1 MNIFELMAKIGVDT
15 SKYEEGLGDAEKR
28 ADTFSSNLKKTISTA
43 VKAVGVASVAAVG
56 AAGAGIAKL
65 TTEAV
70 KAYGDY
76 EQLVGGVEKL
86 FGDSAN
92 IVSGYASQA
101 YKSAGLSANQYMETV
116 TSFSAALI
124 NNLNGDTKKAA
135 DLADVAIRDMSDNAN
150 VFGSDIQSIMAA
162 YQGFSKQN
170 YTLLD
175 NLKLGYGGTKSEVE
189 RLIRDAEKLDTTFS
203 VTHKKT
209 KQGADEITYGYAD
222 IVKAIHIVQ
231 TEMNITGTTSREAS
245 STIQGSIGQMQSA
258 WQNLITGLGDSNA
271 NLKPLIDGVISSAIT
286 VVKNIQP
293 IAQQAIQGIVQL
305 IQEAGPILAENVP
318 PMIESIL
325 PPLISTIVVLVNKT
339 AEVLPGLIESLL
351 PSIISAA
358 TSVIQAVVVVLP
370 RLLLVLSRQLPVI
383 LQQLIPAI
391 LEVLPQII
399 VAAVE
404 IVRTIGQ
411 AFADNAELIMNSL
424 MSLIHLMVDVFL
436 TPENI
441 RQFVVVAVRIMLT
454 ISEAIVKNIP
464 EILGAIVIV
473 LANVVQA
480 LIEAFPDIL
489 DLVIGFIKNLGND
502 VGEKLYATFGDTLF
516 NLITQVQNWFVN
528 AGTIIRSGFDAIV
541 GFFRN
546 SGTNIKNAVSG
557 LWTNITS
564 FFTNGFTA
572 IKTKVSD
579 GLENIKSKFTSI
591 FDNVKSTVQKAI
603 EFIKGIFKFDWSL
616 PKIKLP
622 HFSVSGGEAPWGFG
636 GKGSLPTVKVQWYA
650 KAMDAPYILNRAT
663 IFGAMGNNLLGGGE
677 SGQELVVGTNKLMSM
692 MRQAVG
698 INAKPIN
705 IYIYGAEGQ
714 DVRELAKAVS
724 KEMQYLINDQEAAY
738 GLT

>member
-1 MNIFELMAKIGVDT
+1 MNIFELMAKIGIDT

-28 ADTFSSNLKKTISTA
+28 ADTFSSNLKKAISTA
-43 VKAVGVASVAAVG
+43 VKAVGVASVATVS

-101 YKSAGLSANQYMETV
+101 YQTAGLSANKYMETV

-150 VFGSDIQSIMAA
+150 VFGTDIQSIMAA

-175 NLKLGYGGTKSEVE
+175 NLKLGYGGTKTEVE
-189 RLIRDAEKLDTTFS
+189 RLIRDAEALDDTFS
-203 VTHKKT
+203 VTHTRT

-258 WQNLITGLGDSNA
+258 WQNLITGLGNPDQ
-271 NLKPLIDGVISSAIT
+271 LTMKPLIDKVVQSAIT
-286 VVKNIQP
+286 VVQNIQP
-293 IAQQAIQGIVQL
+293 VAQQAIQGIVQL
-305 IQEAGPILAENVP
+305 IQAAGPILAENVP
-318 PMIESIL
+318 PMLESIL
-325 PPLISTIVVLVNKT
+325 PPLVSTIVVLVNRT

-370 RLLLVLSRQLPVI
+370 KLLLVLSRQLPVI
-383 LQQLIPAI
+383 LQQLIPAM
-391 LEVLPQII
+391 LEVLPQVI

-404 IVRTIGQ
+404 IIRTIGQ

-436 TPENI
+436 TPDNI
-441 RQFVVVAVRIMLT
+441 RQFVVVTVQIILT
-454 ISEAIVKNIP
+454 IAQAIINNIP
-464 EILGAIVIV
+464 EILGAIVVV

-480 LIEAFPDIL
+480 LIEAFPDIV
-489 DLVIGFIKNLGND
+489 DLFVNFIKGLGDNLGD
-502 VGEKLYATFGDTLF
+502 LIYSWLGDTGLNIF
-516 NLITQVQNWFVN
+516 DNIGNWFKGLYDWGVSVAQWVVN
-528 AGTIIRSGFDAIV
+528 TTNNIRN
-541 GFFRN
+541 R
-546 SGTNIKNAVSG
+546 VS
-557 LWTNITS
+557 S
-564 FFTNGFTA
+564 FFTNIRSFFTDGIQA
-572 IKTKVSD
+572 IKDKVSD

-692 MRQAVG
+692 MRQALG
-698 INAKPIN
+698 INARPIN
-705 IYIYGAEGQ
+705 IYIQGAEGQ

-724 KEMQYLINDQEAAY
+724 KEMQHLVDDEEAAY
-738 GLT
+738 GFN